1 MAFDI
6 AAIQFL
12 YGARAAN
19 TDDTTYTLVTANAT
33 GTGWKAIWDTAGT
46 DTISAAASTSTVT
59 INLNDAPLDGSV
71 NAGGFVSWQSD
82 IQGGYTI
89 ANGVSIENAIGGSGN
104 DILIGNESDNS
115 LTGSAGNDT
124 LTGNAGADTIDGG
137 AGLDISAY
145 SIASSAATT
154 TVSDGVITTNDGSG
168 ADILTNVERL
178 SYSDGFLAFDTTGAA
193 GQTYRLYQAAFDRTP
208 DTPGLSHNVNL
219 FDNGLTLKQL
229 SDAFLASA
237 EFIALYGAD
246 SSNTVLLT
254 AFYANVLNRA
264 PDTGGFNGWND
275 LLTSG
280 TLDRADVLIGFS
292 ESLENIALVGS
303 AIENGIWLGA

>member
-124 LTGNAGADTIDGG
+124 LTGNAGANTIDGG

-145 SIASSAATT
+145 SLASSAATT

-264 PDTGGFNGWND
+264 PDTAGFNGWND

>member
-145 SIASSAATT
+145 SIASSSATT

-264 PDTGGFNGWND
+264 PDTAGFNGWND

>member
-145 SIASSAATT
+145 SIASSSATT

-178 SYSDGFLAFDTTGAA
+178 SYSDGSLAFDTTGAA

-208 DTPGLSHNVNL
+208 DPPGLSHNVNL

-264 PDTGGFNGWND
+264 PDTAGFNGWND